1 LQEKLESVDAKM
13 QQFKD
18 RAFQAEK
25 EKEQTSIE
33 YQNKIELLQY
43 KLLHKVENES
53 SNSDDNQGSAKQFT
67 ELLGICKSDLDE
79 ILQRLKSNFQNE
91 ATED

>member
-1 LQEKLESVDAKM
+1 MKIKDLQEKLESAEAKL
-13 QQFKD
+13 QSFKD

-25 EKEQTSIE
+25 EKEQSSIE

-43 KLLHKVENES
+43 KLLNKVENDS
-53 SNSDDNQGSAKQFT
+53 SLGEDSFGSGKQFS

-79 ILQRLKSNFQNE
+79 ILNRLKSNF
-91 ATED
+91 